1 MHRSAQPALPPAA
14 AAMVKKTALALCL
27 AALSIYTV
35 LRHRRRRRA
44 LQATIEPPL
53 LVMSFG
59 SACLTARSLGVAGA
73 RAFAAPFDWI
83 FSNPKVVAHVIST
96 RGAALLDT
104 DQYFKAPRDTAGF
117 CHHTY
122 SPMLLTSSPRKKS
135 KHSSGVFMTHH
146 DPTQDRAYW
155 QRVVARLNTALDSPL
170 PKLCALVSLERRGA
184 VSDDDLEELHGALER
199 HSNPSSPVTLV
210 VIKLTTQ
217 AATASQDG
225 CGLGAARCWERRLG
239 HVAMRVVE
247 LRSRGG
253 LDRDATRL
261 LDPEDQHDLLVAIF
275 GAAAAFEQVEAFDAS
290 GARCSKEVLTHPRLS
305 PDPIR
310 SSWSC
315 SSAAETHAE
324 EVLPESTRRLWHMQ
338 HRGVHAKYVDDRYM
352 VDSRAER
359 THS

>member
-1 MHRSAQPALPPAA
+1 MHNTKALPPAA
-14 AAMVKKTALALCL
+14 AAVMKTTAVALCL
-27 AALSIYTV
+27 AALSIFVV
-35 LRHRRRRRA
+35 LRHRRRRCS
-44 LQATIEPPL
+44 LQTTIEPPL

-122 SPMLLTSSPRKKS
+122 SPMLTCSPRKKS
-135 KHSSGVFMTHH
+135 NNSSGVFMTHH

-155 QRVVARLNTALDSPL
+155 QRVVARLNAALDSPL

-184 VSDDDLEELHGALER
+184 VSDEDLDELHGTLER
-199 HSNPSSPVTLV
+199 HSNPSSRVTLV

-217 AATASQDG
+217 AATASQEG
-225 CGLGAARCWERRLG
+225 CGLGAARRWERRLG
-239 HVAMRVVE
+239 HVTMRVVE
-247 LRSRGG
+247 LRSRGA

-261 LDPEDQHDLLVAIF
+261 LDPKDQHDLLVAIF

-290 GARCSKEVLTHPRLS
+290 GARCLKHVLAFPRLS
-305 PDPIR
+305 PDPMPIR
-310 SSWSC
+310 SSVSL
-315 SSAAETHAE
+315 SPAAEADAE
-324 EVLPESTRRLWHMQ
+324 VIPESTRRLWQ
-338 HRGVHAKYVDDRYM
+338 KEHRGVHAKYVDDRYM
-352 VDSRAER
+352 VNLSHQSR
-359 THS
+359 